1 MAMTRPHAT
10 LVLLLCAPLVAR
22 GSLFDMTRKEA
33 EAPLVRRTGD
43 GYTSE
48 GYGVDTSFPMHH
60 DIPKGTWGDA
70 MYKEFING
78 CANKFKMGSCR
89 SNEES
94 RMAMNRDQIPRQR
107 NFTELG
113 FAKIRAPENVYGP
126 ARAFWD
132 LHKDSGTSEAWPA
145 GNTYV
150 NHWKADSHMVSLE
163 DRRWQPLGL
172 RTKDKIWAG
181 AKPILEAW
189 TGQTLKPT
197 SLYGIRKYF
206 RGGILATHV
215 DRLPLVTSCIINVDQ
230 DVDEPWPIEV
240 VGHDGVAY
248 NVTLEPG
255 DMALY
260 ESHTVL
266 HGRPFPL
273 KGNFFAN
280 VFVHFIP
287 VDPNDHNQNHPD
299 IDFSWTKNAR
309 IERAQ
314 PAKLA
319 EARQRLADMPKPA
332 PHNVSLGWARAA
344 AARHDTGAKPLA
356 QTGAYDHRTAALNE
370 EPGHQV
376 VGGEDFG
383 ADAFATGTLS
393 LHAAAANGDVDT
405 LRRELERDPDA
416 VNAPDENLWTPLHEA
431 ARAGDLE
438 TVEFLV
444 EHGANIADT
453 TISGSSALLVRPR
466 ASSPRRRR
474 PRPPGR
480 SGGAGVGRAL

>member
-94 RMAMNRDQIPRQR
+94 RMAMNATRSAAA
-107 NFTELG
+107 NFTG
-113 FAKIRAPENVYGP
+113 SAAKIRAP
-126 ARAFWD
+126 RT
-132 LHKDSGTSEAWPA
+132 TS
-145 GNTYV
+145 
-150 NHWKADSHMVSLE
+150 
-163 DRRWQPLGL
+163 
-172 RTKDKIWAG
+172 
-181 AKPILEAW
+181 
-189 TGQTLKPT
+189 
-197 SLYGIRKYF
+197 
-206 RGGILATHV
+206 GGILATHV

-314 PAKLA
+314 PAA
-319 EARQRLADMPKPA
+319 SRRGSGSPTCETRAAG
-332 PHNVSLGWARAA
+332 VSLGWARGRRAP
-344 AARHDTGAKPLA
+344 RHGRQALA
-356 QTGAYDHRTAALNE
+356 QTGAYDHRTVEEGGAPLPKPGSLEGRAARAARGGPPRAPKAALNE

-453 TISGSSALLVRPR
+453 TISGSSALWIAKQNHHNRVATFFSKL
-466 ASSPRRRR
+466 
-474 PRPPGR
+474 
-480 SGGAGVGRAL
+480 GAPDIADHDL